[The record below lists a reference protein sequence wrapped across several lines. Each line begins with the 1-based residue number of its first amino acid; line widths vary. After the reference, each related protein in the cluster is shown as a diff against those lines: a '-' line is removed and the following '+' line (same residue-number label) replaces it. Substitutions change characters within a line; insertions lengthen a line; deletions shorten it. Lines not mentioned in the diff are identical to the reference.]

1 MTAMRNTDD
10 LIRSMAMEAGL
21 GRAHAGM
28 WFERRLGFAAVAA
41 LVIGAGLAI
50 LLFGIAPTLATAPPG
65 ALFWHKV
72 VCALT
77 LAAGGFLL
85 VCSLARPDGSG
96 RPVAALLPGATLL
109 AFGGI
114 TDQSGFPVMG
124 QSGQS
129 VPICLGAI
137 VLLSL
142 PALAL
147 ILGVLRTG
155 APTRPTMAGTV
166 AGLMSGAL
174 GAAAYAVA
182 CKNDGGLFVAIW
194 YSTAIVIVGA
204 LGAIVG
210 RRVLLW

>member
-1 MTAMRNTDD
+1 MTSSNKTDE
-10 LIRSMAMEAGL
+10 LIRSLAMEAGL
-21 GRAHAGM
+21 GGPHAPL
-28 WFERRLGFAAVAA
+28 WLERRLALAAVLA
-41 LVIGAGLAI
+41 LAIGLGLAI
-50 LLFGIAPTLATAPPG
+50 LLFGAAPALATALPG
-65 ALFWHKV
+65 APFWHKV
-72 VCALT
+72 ECALAVT
-77 LAAGGFLL
+77 AGSFLI
-85 VCSLARPDGSG
+85 VRGLARPNGSG
-96 RPVAALLPGATLL
+96 WPVAALLPGAALL

-114 TDQSGFPVMG
+114 TDQSGFPIMG
-124 QSGQS
+124 QSDRS

-147 ILGVLRTG
+147 ILRVLRTG
-155 APTRPTMAGTV
+155 APTRPTAAGIA

-174 GAAAYAVA
+174 GAAAYTVA

-204 LGAIVG
+204 LGAVLG